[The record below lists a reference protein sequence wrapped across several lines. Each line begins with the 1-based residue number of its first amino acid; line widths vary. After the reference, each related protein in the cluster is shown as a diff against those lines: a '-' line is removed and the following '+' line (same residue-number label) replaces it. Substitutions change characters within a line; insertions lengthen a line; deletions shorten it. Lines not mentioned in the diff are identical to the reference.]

1 MEYRR
6 VGNSGLLVS
15 ELSLGT
21 ATFAGREVSSS
32 EPGAIPTSNKHVG

>member
-6 VGNSGLLVS
+6 VGNSGLVVS

-21 ATFAGREVSSS
+21 ATFAGKGESS
-32 EPGAIPTSNKHVG
+32 EHGAIPTSNKHVG